1 MRLHGS
7 DLHTLA
13 GAYAMD
19 ALADA
24 DRARFERHL
33 AGCEACRQEIRGL
46 REATARLAAA
56 TAVQPPPALRE
67 ATLRA
72 VARTRQL
79 PPVVGGAGVSA
90 RPAALRRWR
99 RWRSGPAVRLGPA
112 GRWRLAGLAG
122 GLVVVVAAVAVAVGV
137 IVGGSPHPMDAA
149 QLRNHTI
156 AAVLNAPDA
165 TMLTARVRT
174 GGTATVVMSH
184 HEHALV
190 FMAAHLSALAAGEGY
205 ELWLMSPGG
214 DRAVGMLPGPSRA
227 GMVGPMVISG
237 VAARDSVGLTVE
249 PDGGVLAPTVSP
261 VLMIRLSS

>member
-7 DLHTLA
+7 DPHTLA

-19 ALADA
+19 ALAGA

-33 AGCEACRQEIRGL
+33 AGCEPCRQEIRGF
-46 REATARLAAA
+46 REATARMAAA

-72 VARTRQL
+72 VARTWQL
-79 PPVVGGAGVSA
+79 PPVVGNVAAA
-90 RPAALRRWR
+90 RRGALRRWR
-99 RWRSGPAVRLGPA
+99 PGPAEGRRPGI
-112 GRWRLAGLAG
+112 RWRLVGLAG
-122 GLVVVVAAVAVAVGV
+122 GLAVALAAVVVVVGV
-137 IVGGSPHPMDAA
+137 TVGGGGPHRMDAA

-156 AAVLNAPDA
+156 AAVLNARDA

-190 FMAAHLSALAAGEGY
+190 FMAAHLRALPAGDAY
-205 ELWLMSPGG
+205 ELWLMGPGG
-214 DRAVGMLPGPSRA
+214 DRSAGMLPAPSRA

-237 VAARDSVGLTVE
+237 VAPSDSVGLTIE
-249 PDGGVLAPTVSP
+249 PDGGVPAPTASP
-261 VLMIRLSS
+261 VLMIRLRS